1 MHDLTSTVGIVAIA
15 AGAVA
20 VVALLTSVVLAFR
33 LSRLRSEQR
42 AVLGDRRE
50 DLVAHAASLRSQFEA
65 LHQYVED
72 ISGRLDQRMTT
83 AEQRLDGAVA
93 YTSLVR
99 YDAYG
104 EMSGHQSMSIALL
117 DSTRSG
123 VVLSAI
129 LHRDQARLYAK
140 QVHGG
145 RGELELSPEEEE
157 AIKLA
162 LQAKGGQGRRAAAVG
177 RDRLHR
183 RALIGPMR
191 AGYFGPEGTHTQ
203 EALLADIAGL
213 EIDTVPLATIYD
225 TVMAVHEGTVDT
237 ALVPIE
243 NSLEGSVNATLDALA
258 METDDVMIVGEV
270 VQPIRHCLIART
282 SLELAEIKTVVS
294 HPQANAQC
302 ARFIRTRLPQAQV
315 LAGSS
320 TADAVRVV
328 AEHDGPWAALGNRLA
343 AERYGCVV
351 LRAGVEDV
359 AENETR
365 FVWLAR
371 AGTDPGGPRVLASG
385 AAPLGPWKTAIV
397 FWGLGSE
404 APGWLVACLSEFARR
419 GVNLTRIESR
429 PRKQGLGR
437 YMFFVDLEGHEED
450 SAIAAGLDG
459 LRERVERLKVL
470 GCYPAA

>member
-1 MHDLTSTVGIVAIA
+1 
-15 AGAVA
+15 
-20 VVALLTSVVLAFR
+20 
-33 LSRLRSEQR
+33 
-42 AVLGDRRE
+42 
-50 DLVAHAASLRSQFEA
+50 
-65 LHQYVED
+65 
-72 ISGRLDQRMTT
+72 
-83 AEQRLDGAVA
+83 
-93 YTSLVR
+93 
-99 YDAYG
+99 
-104 EMSGHQSMSIALL
+104 
-117 DSTRSG
+117 
-123 VVLSAI
+123 
-129 LHRDQARLYAK
+129 
-140 QVHGG
+140 
-145 RGELELSPEEEE
+145 
-157 AIKLA
+157 
-162 LQAKGGQGRRAAAVG
+162 
-177 RDRLHR
+177 
-183 RALIGPMR
+183 MR

-225 TVMAVHEGTVDT
+225 TVMAVHEGAVDT

-258 METDDVMIVGEV
+258 METDDVIIVGEV

-282 SLELAEIKTVVS
+282 SLELSEIETVVS

-343 AERYGCVV
+343 AERYGCLV

-385 AAPLGPWKTAIV
+385 TAPLGPWKTAIV

-450 SAIAAGLDG
+450 AAIAAGLDG
-459 LRERVERLKVL
+459 LGERVERLKVL